1 MLKLQDELT
10 HQNGL
15 VERLRVELDTATEA
29 KNEMERRYGESLK
42 EIEALKKERDEV
54 KKACQVTQFNLF
66 ILLKFV
72 KFKFQSLI
80 CDHVFSH

>member
-10 HQNGL
+10 HQRGI
-15 VERLRVELDTATEA
+15 VESLRVELDTATEA
-29 KNEMERRYGESLK
+29 KNELEHRYGESLK
-42 EIEALKKERDEV
+42 EIETLKKERDEV

-80 CDHVFSH
+80 CVYLFSH